1 MFLDESTVT
10 TTSAPDQIELRT
22 DVSAPF
28 LLESVNRWHYTSK
41 STRKLHVQLI
51 NCY

>member
-28 LLESVNRWHYTSK
+28 MVESVSRCFLSLFSMN
-41 STRKLHVQLI
+41 
-51 NCY
+51 NC